1 MKRRRQRRRGNESDS
16 SDMSDV
22 SDLSEGENT
31 FIQEIFI
38 SPTVKPI
45 LTLSLCP
52 KPHDTLML
60 TIQKNFNIT
69 Y

>member
-38 SPTVKPI
+38 FSTVKPI
-45 LTLSLCP
+45 KTLSLCP
-52 KPHDTLML
+52 KPHDTFDVKLFKR
-60 TIQKNFNIT
+60 I
-69 Y
+69 